1 MHQPHFSFLN
11 QLSSH
16 RPYWSLKFS
25 IFAAPFSNSESHCS
39 FHKKILI
46 PVNIVKDLHCFWCAT
61 VVSAVTR
68 YEQLVHWHLNTA
80 RLLAALTLKQLLP
93 QLHYFPLPI
102 HYPHLRNQWPTCI
115 TNFNGTATAFTF
127 FSTQTGLNPEL
138 TRFKVNLLAGLISI
152 QSYSLK
158 LPRSIFLWCFLIKKA
173 IYKMINDWDND
184 ISFKR

>member
-25 IFAAPFSNSESHCS
+25 IFAVPFSNSESHCS

-46 PVNIVKDLHCFWCAT
+46 PVNIDKDLHCFWCAT

-68 YEQLVHWHLNTA
+68 YEPLVHWHLNTA

-102 HYPHLRNQWPTCI
+102 HYPHLRNHWHTCI

-127 FSTQTGLNPEL
+127 YPHRTLFHDTYSESSLETPNSWNLNLKIAKMLTLGILKYWSQTKCGKEL
-138 TRFKVNLLAGLISI
+138 HID
-152 QSYSLK
+152 
-158 LPRSIFLWCFLIKKA
+158 P
-173 IYKMINDWDND
+173 
-184 ISFKR
+184 